1 MRSVAAVHP
10 RVYGE
15 YDDQNPG
22 MGPSSGSSPRVR
34 GIQLH
39 FHFVHSILRF
49 IPACTGNTSTASFKI
64 MQIPVHPRVYGEY
77 SMAGYLVTRQD
88 GSSPRVRGIRQS
100 IFSGDFDT
108 RFIPACTGNTVDCH
122 VQNQRPSVHP
132 RVYGE
137 YAWLYA
143 QKAAEG
149 GSSPRVRG
157 ILFPPCRTSL
167 CHRFIPACT
176 GNTLRG
182 SRPAFSRSVHPRV
195 YGEYSS
201 YLFVTMLCSGS
212 SPRVRGILVDDLDD
226 VRPHRFIPACTG
238 NTSPRHR

>member
-22 MGPSSGSSPRVR
+22 MGPSS
-34 GIQLH
+34 
-39 FHFVHSILRF
+39 
-49 IPACTGNTSTASFKI
+49 
-64 MQIPVHPRVYGEY
+64 
-77 SMAGYLVTRQD
+77 

-122 VQNQRPSVHP
+122 VQNQRP
-132 RVYGE
+132 
-137 YAWLYA
+137 
-143 QKAAEG
+143 
-149 GSSPRVRG
+149 
-157 ILFPPCRTSL
+157 
-167 CHRFIPACT
+167 
-176 GNTLRG
+176 
-182 SRPAFSRSVHPRV
+182 SVHPRV

-238 NTSPRHR
+238 NTRTGTSTAPARSVHPRVYGEYVSGAIFFAPVAGSSPRVRGIHEPEVAHKVDRRFIPACTGNTSGRYSTRPRMAVHPRVYGEYVIQQSLSKSKYGSSPRVRGILNIITVRWAP